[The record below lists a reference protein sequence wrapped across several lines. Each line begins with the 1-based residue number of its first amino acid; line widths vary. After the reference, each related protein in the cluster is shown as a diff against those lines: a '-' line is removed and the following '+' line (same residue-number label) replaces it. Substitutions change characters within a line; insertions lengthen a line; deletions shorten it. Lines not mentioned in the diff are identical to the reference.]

1 MTTRSLILLGAGEH
15 ARVVAEA
22 ASLADWQVVGYAAP
36 EPTDGIPGEW
46 LGDDGAVADRLAAA
60 DPADRPA
67 LVLGFGATGPLREAA
82 GARFGIDTAWAAIV
96 HPAAWVSPSA
106 RLEPGVVVLAQAV
119 VNTGARIGP
128 HAIVNSGAIVEH
140 DVVVGGFAHV
150 APGAVLGGGV
160 VVGERVHVGIGA
172 AVRDHVTIGADAVVG
187 MGAVVVADV
196 PAGTTV
202 VGNPARTADRR

>member
-1 MTTRSLILLGAGEH
+1 MTTRALILLGAGEH

-22 ASLADWQVVGYAAP
+22 ASLAEWQVTGYAAP
-36 EPTDGIPGEW
+36 EATDGIPGEW
-46 LGDDGAVADRLAAA
+46 LGDDGAVANRLAAT
-60 DPADRPA
+60 DPAGRPA
-67 LVLGFGATGPLREAA
+67 VVLGFGATGPLREAA
-82 GARFGIDTAWAAIV
+82 VARFGPDTSWAAIV

-119 VNTGARIGP
+119 VNTGATIGP

-202 VGNPARTADRR
+202 VGNPARTVDRR